1 MAQPAYIIPANYY
14 SNAVVDDVQHI
25 LDDLDTLLAANGWT
39 VAGAGGPYTTPVDPA
54 GRWFKLTFTRISATR
69 LDCAMTDDQARVTS
83 TREMQIT
90 GTQTINYY
98 YGTRYVYIVNTGQED
113 TIFATLL
120 SLYPESETVHNRY
133 CVFYGTRTSA
143 GTRTSYQVGCLE
155 TVRGDTNA
163 YVAQGT
169 PASSLY
175 LTYGCSQAS
184 NTCVNTKHISGARRW
199 YPAWSAAQ
207 DTVSTYGMRGRL
219 YNVLLMMQGTG
230 AIGTEYTIP
239 IDQATT
245 GVFKILN
252 ITYGITSYYYKA
264 VRKS

>member
-14 SNAVVDDVQHI
+14 SNAAVDDVQDI

-39 VAGAGGPYTTPVDPA
+39 VTAPGGPYTTPVDPA

-98 YGTRYVYIVNTGQED
+98 YGTRYVYIVNTVQED

-133 CVFYGTRTSA
+133 CVFYGTRNSG
-143 GTRTSYQVGCLE
+143 GTRGDYTVGNLVV
-155 TVRGDTNA
+155 VRGDTNA
-163 YVAQGT
+163 YTAQGQ
-169 PASSLY
+169 PSQSLY
-175 LTYGCSQAS
+175 LTYGCQQAS
-184 NTCVNTKHISGARRW
+184 NTCVNARHLSGARRW
-199 YPAWSAAQ
+199 YPAWSAGQ
-207 DTVSTYGMRGRL
+207 DSGTTYGMRGRL

-230 AIGTEYTIP
+230 LIGTEYTIP
-239 IDQATT
+239 VDQATT

-252 ITYGITSYYYKA
+252 ITYGATSYYYKA

>member
-14 SNAVVDDVQHI
+14 SNAAVDDVQHI

-39 VAGAGGPYTTPVDPA
+39 VTAPGGPYTTPVDPW

-133 CVFYGTRTSA
+133 CVFFGTRTSA
-143 GTRTSYQVGCLE
+143 GGVSSNTVGCLE

-163 YVAQGT
+163 YVVQGT
-169 PASSLY
+169 PSYSLY
-175 LTYGCSQAS
+175 LVYGCSTGS
-184 NTCVNTKHISGARRW
+184 NTCVNARHISGARRW
-199 YPAWSAAQ
+199 YPAWSAGR
-207 DTVSTYGMRGRL
+207 DTLGTYGMRGRL

-230 AIGTEYTIP
+230 LIGTEYTIP
-239 IDQATT
+239 VDQATT

-252 ITYGITSYYYKA
+252 ITYGATSYYYKA